1 MVAPPS
7 QKNYSV
13 YSIQTVYNLYADENA
28 LDGHGCLRCRNK
40 IDIPVAEPVKRM
52 YNTHEYTVIPATA
65 LVLENRPNAYLTN
78 LNFLFETNE
87 GVTVEP
93 LVIHDPFTAKTELY
107 LLTLPRGTTG
117 VKNVY
122 VTLSDGSLIPNDLL
136 FDIMKAPYNY
146 ENYLFNCIIDDFRT
160 VFTAVDERM
169 LNLQVR
175 VSHLETRVTA
185 LENKESN

>member
-1 MVAPPS
+1 MPAPIEKP
-7 QKNYSV
+7 QQL
-13 YSIQTVYNLYADENA
+13 YSIQSVYNLYVDENA
-28 LDGHGCLRCRNK
+28 LGGQGCLRCRNK
-40 IDIPVAEPVKRM
+40 IEIPVAEPVKRV
-52 YNTHEYTVIPATA
+52 YGSNEYTVIPATA
-65 LVLENRPNAYLTN
+65 IVFENRPNTFFTN
-78 LNFLFETNE
+78 FDFLFETNE

-93 LVIHDPFTAKTELY
+93 IVIHDPFAAKTELY

-117 VKNVY
+117 VKNVR
-122 VTLSDGSLIPNDLL
+122 VTLSDCSPVPNDLM

-146 ENYLFNCIIDDFRT
+146 ENYLFNSIIDDFRT

-169 LNLQVR
+169 LGLQVR

>member
-1 MVAPPS
+1 MGGPAGP
-7 QKNYSV
+7 KKYSV

-28 LDGHGCLRCRNK
+28 LGGKGCLRCRNN
-40 IDIPVAEPVKRM
+40 IDIPVAEPVERM
-52 YNTHEYTVIPATA
+52 YGTNVYTVTPAIA
-65 LVLENRPNAYLTN
+65 LVLENKSSTLLFN
-78 LNFLFETNE
+78 LKFILETNE

-93 LVIHDPFTAKTELY
+93 IVMYDPFATMTRLY
-107 LLTLPRGTTG
+107 LFTLPRGTTG

-122 VTLSDGSLIPNDLL
+122 VTLLDGSLIPNDLS

-146 ENYLFNCIIDDFRT
+146 ENYLFNCISDDFRA

-175 VSHLETRVTA
+175 ISHLETRVTA
-185 LENKESN
+185 LENKESS

>member
-1 MVAPPS
+1 MPVS
-7 QKNYSV
+7 QGEKPL
-13 YSIQTVYNLYADENA
+13 YSIQSVYNLYVDENV
-28 LDGHGCLRCRNK
+28 LDGHGCLRCRNN
-40 IDIPVAEPVKRM
+40 IDIPVAEPVKRR
-52 YNTHEYTVIPATA
+52 YQTYECTVIPAIA
-65 LVLENRPNAYLTN
+65 LVLENKSNTFL
-78 LNFLFETNE
+78 LNSNFILETNE

-93 LVIHDPFTAKTELY
+93 IVMYDPFATMTRLY

-122 VTLSDGSLIPNDLL
+122 VTLLDGSLIPNDLS

-169 LNLQVR
+169 LGLQAR